1 MERIVLTPE
10 HERRCRV
17 KHPFVL
23 RHDIFGSYLHRV
35 MSAEDYFAFNDSYPD
50 EASKIIIDGMYSGDW
65 YSVYESEI
73 IPQRHNGF
81 LDRLRAGGVDIFAE
95 HIRAVKARGKECWIS
110 HRISEVEID
119 NDQNPP
125 AVREKHPEWFIPAFG
140 YYMLNMSVPEVREHK
155 LRLLEELMRKYPF
168 DGLDIDFERHTPIL
182 PPPRQWELRECVT
195 DFMRALRRITLRIE
209 REESRVVMLSARVP
223 DCIAG
228 CEEDGLD
235 IRTWV
240 AEGLVDSLTLGS
252 RSFDHKVEEFRALS
266 ADLGIYDCYDTH
278 HAVDGYTFPELELM
292 HGVWDSWLTRGAD
305 GCEYFNWCGE
315 GKADMVLGYVD
326 KYKLDP
332 IRDGYVRYA
341 KESFE
346 GANDRA
352 YLAASDKTYVVER
365 RGGYPWGIG
374 YGNLN
379 AHSPLP
385 MEIKGEGE
393 VDIYVSARIA
403 DYESAKLRA
412 IFSTP
417 DTATQIFLEGKALEC
432 QREDIRDMQI
442 TYHKEAPVSGYGVT
456 KRLLAGIDESIP
468 CVLMRA
474 DISGMANSPGY
485 LRVRIKADGRAVLEK
500 LEISVKGKI
509 K

>member
-1 MERIVLTPE
+1 MKKFVLTKE
-10 HERRCRV
+10 HVEKSRV

-35 MSAEDYFAFNDSYPD
+35 MSREDYFAFNHSYPD
-50 EASKIIIDGMYSGDW
+50 EASKIIMDGMYSGDW

-73 IPQRHNGF
+73 IPQRHNEF
-81 LDRLRAGGVDIFAE
+81 LDRLRLGGVDIFAE
-95 HIRAVKARGKECWIS
+95 HIKRFKERGKECWIS

-119 NDQNPP
+119 NEFNPP
-125 AVREKHPEWFIPAFG
+125 RVREEHPDWFIPAFG
-140 YYMLNMSVPEVREHK
+140 YHMLNMSVPEVREHK
-155 LRLLEELMRKYPF
+155 LRILEEMMRKYPF

-182 PPPRQWELRECVT
+182 PVGRQWENRECIT
-195 DFMRALRRITLRIE
+195 DFMRRLRSITLKIE

-223 DCIAG
+223 DCLLG
-228 CEEDGLD
+228 CKEDGLD

-240 AEGLVDSLTLGS
+240 EEGLIDCLTLGS

-266 ADLGIYDCYDTH
+266 DEIGIYDCYDTH
-278 HAVDGYTFPELELM
+278 HAVDGYALPELSLM
-292 HGVWDSWLTRGAD
+292 HGVWDSWYVRGAD

-315 GKADMVLGYVD
+315 GNADLVLGYVK
-326 KYKLDP
+326 KYGLDP
-332 IRDGYVRYA
+332 IRDGYVKYA
-341 KESFE
+341 KESFV
-346 GANDRA
+346 GANDRE
-352 YLAASDKTYVVER
+352 YLAACDKTYVVER

-393 VDIYVSARIA
+393 VRIFVSDVISKYA
-403 DYESAKLRA
+403 SAELHA
-412 IFSTP
+412 IFSKSDSETR
-417 DTATQIFLEGKALEC
+417 IYLEKAELTC
-432 QREDIRDMQI
+432 QSKEIRDMQI

-468 CVLMRA
+468 CTLLCA
-474 DISGMANSPGY
+474 DITGFVNEPGY
-485 LRVRIKADGRAVLEK
+485 LSIRIKTDGEALLEK